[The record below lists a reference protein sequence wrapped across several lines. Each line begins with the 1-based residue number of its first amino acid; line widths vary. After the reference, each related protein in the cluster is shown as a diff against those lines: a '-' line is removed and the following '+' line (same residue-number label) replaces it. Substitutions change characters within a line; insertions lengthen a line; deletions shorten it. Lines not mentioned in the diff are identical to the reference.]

1 GALGLSAVDDRN
13 LLLIGPRETTSLS
26 PTDGSVRWTTPCSEP
41 AGHGVIAGDAYL
53 LPLGDGRC
61 LPLSLEDGTP
71 QGARFGR
78 LLHQL
83 AVPADEPTLSP
94 DPGFQL
100 VSYRPMQ
107 DHQNRLALHV
117 GGNLAAA
124 DDLIVVTSPTGVAAY
139 SMAAPLLAELE
150 AAGGERTSEEQ

>member
-1 GALGLSAVDDRN
+1 DQRHSAGRWSSSTQRNLGSCELPSRTLVHDGRIYHLPFRSASVHCVDAATGTSIWTVPRKGALGLSAVDDRN

-71 QGARFGR
+71 QGA
-78 LLHQL
+78 
-83 AVPADEPTLSP
+83 
-94 DPGFQL
+94 
-100 VSYRPMQ
+100 
-107 DHQNRLALHV
+107 
-117 GGNLAAA
+117 
-124 DDLIVVTSPTGVAAY
+124 
-139 SMAAPLLAELE
+139 
-150 AAGGERTSEEQ
+150 